1 MAKTLCSDRNT
12 EKDNINDLYLQVRQ
26 SKLSLLSVLSMAQ
39 ASEENEA
46 VQPDSF
52 GFRPRV

>member
-12 EKDNINDLYLQVRQ
+12 EKDNINDLCLQVRQ
-26 SKLSLLSVLSMAQ
+26 SKLSLLPVLSMAQ
-39 ASEENEA
+39 VSEENEA